1 MHTGRLTKAHWRK
14 SAQWFAMSR
23 PLAAV
28 VARDDHVAPVFEREC
43 YTYAPN
49 GKVPPPPHVKARTHA
64 GFFWGR
70 SPAVPAT
77 CLASPQFRAFSCRC
91 APNALRTPL
100 HQT

>member
-43 YTYAPN
+43 YTYALN
-49 GKVPPPPHVKARTHA
+49 GKVPAPPHVKARTHMCSSF
-64 GFFWGR
+64 GETFLPFQR
-70 SPAVPAT
+70 SLLHLPVAV
-77 CLASPQFRAFSCRC
+77 
-91 APNALRTPL
+91 
-100 HQT
+100 HQTRSSLACIRRARQ